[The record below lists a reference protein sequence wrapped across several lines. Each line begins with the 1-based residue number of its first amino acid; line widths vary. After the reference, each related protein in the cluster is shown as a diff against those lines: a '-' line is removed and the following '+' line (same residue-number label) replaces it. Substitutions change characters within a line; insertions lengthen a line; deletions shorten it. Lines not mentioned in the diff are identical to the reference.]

1 MKERIVRLVCLIIM
15 FICLIWLVVY
25 NKRLKD
31 ESNRY
36 VDLRDS
42 VSQDIEVNRSNISIR
57 DRLDIDNREQ
67 EEISEPVIMDKFQS
81 LYKKNNDLV
90 GWITNEDKIDY
101 PIMQCQEDSNFYLHK
116 GFDKKDSESGS
127 IYIPNDITIED
138 KMVMIYGHHMKNN
151 TMFGSL
157 EKYLDKG
164 YFKDNKEITLST
176 LYEDK
181 KYEVVAAFVSKV
193 YDDNYKGFK
202 YYDYRGNITEEEFDE
217 YKKGIK
223 SLVRVGNIDNL
234 CYNDNIIELITCWYS
249 EKDARLV
256 LLCKQ
261 VN

>member
-42 VSQDIEVNRSNISIR
+42 VSQDIEVTRPNISIR

-157 EKYLDKG
+157 EKYLDKS
-164 YFKDNKEITLST
+164 YFKANKEITLST

>member
-42 VSQDIEVNRSNISIR
+42 VFQDIEVTRSNISIR